1 MTGRAIILDRD
12 GVITPKLATDEYILR
27 DEQVVLDTGV
37 GEALRLL
44 SKSGFRLFIF
54 SNQKCVSKGLI
65 TLEEAERL
73 HASVIALMEAEGVH
87 VEGSRICPHG
97 DADGCA
103 CRKPKPG
110 MILDLASVHGFD
122 LVSTVVVGDSKR
134 DIEAG
139 NAAGCGTCYLIDG
152 VSFHNLLEVA
162 RDLIED

>member
-12 GVITPKLATDEYILR
+12 GVLTPKLATDEYILR
-27 DEQVVLDTGV
+27 DDQVVLDAGV
-37 GEALRLL
+37 GDALRLL
-44 SKSGFRLFIF
+44 AKSGFRLFIF

-73 HASVIALMEAEGVH
+73 HASVIALMEAEGVR

-110 MILDLASVHGFD
+110 MILDLAATHGFD
-122 LVSTVVVGDSKR
+122 LTSAVVVGDSKR

-139 NAAGCGTCYLIDG
+139 NAAGCGTCYFIGDG
-152 VSFHNLLEVA
+152 GFQNLLGVA
-162 RDLIED
+162 RDLTDI